1 MVEPK
6 QVHNCSVN
14 IFNVD
19 FVFHSGSTDL
29 VSRPI
34 GNTTLDAATHK
45 YSTQP
50 SGVVASSTATVL
62 GGATTEFAGNVNE
75 SILEKTTILKVI
87 HDRSNSWIELAGI
100 VGGTLRDASVQV
112 PASLAHLHKTYT
124 TLKEPSRDQHLPA
137 LCVCAVFGDCLWF
150 FTSNVKSF
158 TSISLHSVSQFK

>member
-45 YSTQP
+45 YRTQTT
-50 SGVVASSTATVL
+50 GVMASSTATIL
-62 GGATTEFAGNVNE
+62 GGAATEFAGNVN
-75 SILEKTTILKVI
+75 KRILKKPALFEII
-87 HDRSNSWIELAGI
+87 HDRANSWVELAGV
-100 VGGTLRDASVQV
+100 VGGTLRYASVQV

-124 TLKEPSRDQHLPA
+124 TL
-137 LCVCAVFGDCLWF
+137 
-150 FTSNVKSF
+150 
-158 TSISLHSVSQFK
+158 